1 MRGDRHAKKQLRT
14 NNSTSF
20 LVETYHQLGNLL
32 LSDGDRASLHRRLGH
47 KREGTSLQLVLMGD
61 AVFK

>member
-1 MRGDRHAKKQLRT
+1 
-14 NNSTSF
+14 
-20 LVETYHQLGNLL
+20 LL